1 VQGVAHPVHDVIVAL
16 EETQRPASRREVVH
30 VVRRGVGQP
39 PDLVD
44 GRRDDQESEPNQRG
58 DRADVDDGRGGRAPP
73 DTPAALQPLDGGVE
87 R

>member
-1 VQGVAHPVHDVIVAL
+1 MQGIAHPVHHVVVAL
-16 EETQRPASRREVVH
+16 QETQRPPSRREVVH
-30 VVRRGVGQP
+30 VVRRGVRQA

-44 GRRDDQESEPNQRG
+44 GRRNDQESESNQRG
-58 DRADVDDGRGGRAPP
+58 DRADVDDRGGGRGPP